1 MTNGPTTFPPP
12 RMNSQMTT
20 LQQENSALHKEI
32 SHLRLQLIRNDDLCD
47 EKLRKALA
55 ESRELRRDV
64 SELKFGK
71 EQATQCN
78 MFLERPHDEIQS
90 RLITISSICTQNAI
104 STEQDT
110 KARMEL
116 AAMLSTAKSED
127 DTTINVLN
135 TGADRAGP
143 LHERLAG
150 RTETWRAANIQND
163 KKYCSRAEQVETAL
177 SNFREGASNSKPRLT
192 TDTLEDM
199 KSCALDCAL
208 SCNLLDE
215 GGARNRTEASLEAAE
230 AASAAALITADEA
243 LSDAQ
248 KSYLYP
254 QTSIAERDKGC
265 LIAKDVAEESHR
277 EREKLQAEIEATVAD
292 LRDVSC
298 ANEKVDKLKTLL
310 RGLEAT
316 RVDLI
321 AKLGEVQAQTREAK
335 NQAGSSNELTPA
347 ERARAD
353 EVTAEIT
360 RGSATIKILDNE
372 KDFIEAQLDAR
383 SEELAAANQRI
394 LRQSEAVEDAR
405 QAVADAEARCLAAAD
420 ETAHTFHRLCIANKT
435 ILEMS
440 FAEKEFRADAHIH
453 DQELKAVG
461 EDLAT
466 LTREQQKMNAEL
478 VKFAIERDLAISA
491 LNEMNVSKVEMDT
504 SVKAA
509 KKELEDFVVAYQELG
524 TENRRLIAAVSALE
538 RDSQRAKMAQVISE
552 AALDKAFT
560 RIKMLEEQ
568 NSQFIIEIQAFE
580 RQVENLS
587 RSLTDSKL
595 NGIGANQEISDLHD
609 RLAASHA
616 LAMELGRAR
625 EQTQRELVA
634 AESSLHVMRKRL
646 TYSQDECDTIS
657 LRLRIASDRVRELE
671 TLLADTRAKEHRR
684 DISSL
689 DADRHVSQTTEKE
702 DHVDVGEHVSDQ
714 CIAGR
719 LKELKQENFSLRSHL
734 AGTEEACEKMEKE
747 LKRIQKE
754 YNDLAGSLSGSLD
767 GDVMDAYR
775 MS

>member
-1 MTNGPTTFPPP
+1 
-12 RMNSQMTT
+12 MNLQLTT
-20 LQQENSALHKEI
+20 LQLENSALHKEI
-32 SHLRLQLIRNDDLCD
+32 SQLRLQLIQNDDLCD

-64 SELKFGK
+64 SELKFWK
-71 EQATQCN
+71 EQAIQRN

-90 RLITISSICTQNAI
+90 RLITMSSICTQQAI

-150 RTETWRAANIQND
+150 RTETWRAANIQYD
-163 KKYCSRAEQVETAL
+163 KKYCSRAEQFETAF
-177 SNFREGASNSKPRLT
+177 SNFRNGASNSRLPLTIDT
-192 TDTLEDM
+192 TEDM
-199 KSCALDCAL
+199 KSRALDCAL
-208 SCNLLDE
+208 AYNPLDE
-215 GGARNRTEASLEAAE
+215 GDARNRTEAPLEAA
-230 AASAAALITADEA
+230 STAALITADEA

-248 KSYLYP
+248 KSYLDP
-254 QTSIAERDKGC
+254 QTAIAERDKAR
-265 LIAKDVAEESHR
+265 LIAKEVAEESHR

-292 LRDVSC
+292 LRDISC
-298 ANEKVDKLKTLL
+298 ANQEVDRLKTLL
-310 RGLEAT
+310 CGLEAT
-316 RVDLI
+316 RVHLI
-321 AKLGEVQAQTREAK
+321 AKLGEVQAETREAK
-335 NQAGSSNELTPA
+335 NQASSSNALTPA
-347 ERARAD
+347 ECARAD
-353 EVTAEIT
+353 EVMAEIT

-394 LRQSEAVEDAR
+394 SRQSEAVEDAR

-440 FAEKEFRADAHIH
+440 YAEKEFRADAHIH
-453 DQELKAVG
+453 NQELKAVG
-461 EDLAT
+461 EDRAA

-478 VKFAIERDLAISA
+478 VKFAVERDLAISA

-538 RDSQRAKMAQVISE
+538 RDSQRAKNAQVTSE
-552 AALDKAFT
+552 AALDEAFT

-580 RQVENLS
+580 RQVESLC

-595 NGIGANQEISDLHD
+595 NGIGANQEISDLHE
-609 RLAASHA
+609 RLAASRA

-646 TYSQDECDTIS
+646 TDSQGECGTIS
-657 LRLRIASDRVRELE
+657 LRLRNATDRVCELE
-671 TLLADTRAKEHRR
+671 SLLAHTRAKEYRR

-689 DADRHVSQTTEKE
+689 DADRHASQTTEKE
-702 DHVDVGEHVSDQ
+702 DHVNVGEHASDQ
-714 CIAGR
+714 NLAGR
-719 LKELKQENFSLRSHL
+719 LKELKQENFSLRTHL

-747 LKRIQKE
+747 LQRIQKE
-754 YNDLAGSLSGSLD
+754 YNDLARSLSGSLD
-767 GDVMDAYR
+767 GDVIDAYR
-775 MS
+775 IS